1 MSEEEG
7 KKDDE
12 QLEFTPQGEALGYIS
27 LDQARVRA
35 IEHARDNREI
45 YGPRY
50 SQGEMVWEVLSQEE
64 SEDYHDIRLS
74 FRPAAEF
81 SGNPGVEQ
89 FTIDKTGPITLRQ
102 LLSQPKPDTRLK
114 AILAGLGLVTV
125 IVAIVGGLAGAG
137 VFSGSSPAIDEASS
151 NIVTVTPDTPV
162 IMDSFDGL
170 VTVQMPAGT
179 VDEPMLLRYQP
190 LTLNQPPR
198 LPDGFETTA
207 SNFDLALS
215 EEGETVSGPVALNTP
230 ITVTVNLTGEVI
242 ASTEG
247 RETNPVTQHYKD
259 GGGWEELATTV
270 DFGASTASA
279 QVDSLS
285 LFALTLRKPVFSLTG
300 TDTPVLPTPT
310 PRPVATATPPR
321 RRRPRRNLPQRR
333 YQYLLQP

>member
-64 SEDYHDIRLS
+64 SEDYYDIRLS

-190 LTLNQPPR
+190 LTLNQLPR

-242 ASTEG
+242 ASPG
-247 RETNPVTQHYKD
+247 K
-259 GGGWEELATTV
+259 
-270 DFGASTASA
+270 
-279 QVDSLS
+279 
-285 LFALTLRKPVFSLTG
+285 
-300 TDTPVLPTPT
+300 
-310 PRPVATATPPR
+310 
-321 RRRPRRNLPQRR
+321 
-333 YQYLLQP
+333 